1 MLTNEIDFLVVMI
14 SPVMINN
21 IGYKTYIVWAVTNLC
36 FIPMIY
42 FLSKCLVTIPSRA
55 AFLSGLRQVL
65 MSYYSS

>member
-1 MLTNEIDFLVVMI
+1 MGRLEGVLTDATDFLVVMI

-42 FLSKCLVTIPSRA
+42 FLSKYSRGETRPVLLPSRV
-55 AFLSGLRQVL
+55 F
-65 MSYYSS
+65 